1 MTRKPL
7 VDLTRNDP
15 NAVKVSHTEMFKT
28 IGHWLRNVIGM
39 NLFAF
44 QLLTWIQSGPGKN
57 ALKMRPDQERVRN
70 LLTDTVTLLCK
81 NGLQYQTELRV
92 QGVLGITLDN
102 NDVFIVHI
110 NEKFGGDIGGAISI
124 RNDEGDAAKT
134 LLVGK
139 HLDTNR
145 GDTFQGVNSKAV
157 HKRRRRSRES
167 SASPTLPANGSQQ
180 HILHRP
186 IKRLMPSTK
195 EASPSSV
202 VRNRSSLQNSSI
214 LDPAI
219 PSNEEIPV
227 VKVKIEEEDV
237 LIIEETEDSKAE
249 ILGSSQNIPHTTD
262 QSAMLD
268 SYPNLS
274 LSEIQGSYQPFG
286 EVPGVSNS
294 STNSGVDGTAPPPI
308 KRRAT
313 SGSTQDSF
321 GGSSDMGPDGSGP
334 FVTGIMRNETISGD
348 VAPQTITA
356 TSWDPSQIPDFGS
369 LSARDSQMILDS
381 IPGCSTW
388 DTSQQSTMRTPTSH
402 SSLPNTSDQSSESVG
417 VHFFIFICLCF

>member
-1 MTRKPL
+1 
-7 VDLTRNDP
+7 
-15 NAVKVSHTEMFKT
+15 
-28 IGHWLRNVIGM
+28 
-39 NLFAF
+39 
-44 QLLTWIQSGPGKN
+44 
-57 ALKMRPDQERVRN
+57 MRPDQERVRN

-81 NGLQYQTELRV
+81 NGLQYQTELCV

-124 RNDEGDAAKT
+124 RNDEGDAANT
-134 LLVGK
+134 LLGGK
-139 HLDTNR
+139 QLDANR
-145 GDTFQGVNSKAV
+145 GDTFQGVNTKAA

-167 SASPTLPANGSQQ
+167 STSPTLPANGSQQ

-186 IKRLMPSTK
+186 IKILMPSTK
-195 EASPSSV
+195 KASPGS
-202 VRNRSSLQNSSI
+202 VRNRSSLQNSC
-214 LDPAI
+214 LDPTI
-219 PSNEEIPV
+219 PSNEDIHV
-227 VKVKIEEEDV
+227 VKVKTEEEDV
-237 LIIEETEDSKAE
+237 LIIEESEDSKAE

-274 LSEIQGSYQPFG
+274 LSEIQGSYQPSA
-286 EVPGVSNS
+286 EVLGVSNS
-294 STNSGVDGTAPPPI
+294 STNAGVDGTAPPPI

-321 GGSSDMGPDGSGP
+321 GGSSEMGPDGSGP
-334 FVTGIMRNETISGD
+334 FVTGIMRNETLSGD
-348 VAPQTITA
+348 VAPQTTTA
-356 TSWDPSQIPDFGS
+356 TSWDQSQIIPDFGS

-402 SSLPNTSDQSSESVG
+402 SSLQNTSDQSSESVG
-417 VHFFIFICLCF
+417 LHFFIFICLCFYVQKWVTTFCGGWG